1 MIEVSSGRI
10 GFQVTQIPET
20 TMVVTMVLEG
30 VEGGNR
36 SILNTNSLS
45 WDTPASLVS
54 WTSPYKWTEA
64 DLLGDG

>member
-1 MIEVSSGRI
+1 
-10 GFQVTQIPET
+10 
-20 TMVVTMVLEG
+20 MVVTMVLEG

-45 WDTPASLVS
+45 WDTPASPVS